1 MIVLNLKLIIR
12 NVMLIFI
19 IKIIV
24 LNKIVFITLKINVVV
39 IVCGLI
45 MNVNLNYVNI
55 WKKKNVQVI
64 LIMNNVYGMIINV
77 LV

>member
-12 NVMLIFI
+12 NVILIFI

-24 LNKIVFITLKINVVV
+24 LSKVVSISLKINAVV

-45 MNVNLNYVNI
+45 MNAKLNYVNI